1 MSVVSEDLEPLTFV
15 FKDDGLVPNNPMPLL
30 VYEQA
35 IEGHRSRWWIWRSKR
50 SAGAEVSACR
60 RDAH

>member
-1 MSVVSEDLEPLTFV
+1 MGENKETIR
-15 FKDDGLVPNNPMPLL
+15 NERA